1 MLCRQDSNT
10 LWKKEF
16 MNRSMGGG
24 QMEMPFDLPDDLLG
38 TRAESHSFRTLERP
52 LWTEQKASLIS
63 RYLYYFVL
71 ITKHGVYIDGFAGP
85 QNVDNP
91 DSWAAKLV
99 LESEPRWMRDFFLCD
114 REASQARL
122 LERLRDDQPEVGG
135 RTIEVAQ
142 ADFNTYVDA
151 VLATDKIREK
161 TATFCLLDQ
170 RTFECNW
177 ETVKKVAKRK
187 SERKIE
193 IFYFVPTGWLGRSI
207 SALSNSESTMNR
219 WWGRDDWERLQ
230 NMRNFDIVELFR
242 QRFISEL
249 GYSSAFGWPIYER
262 SDSQHV
268 MYYMVHATDHDEAP
282 NLMSRAYRT
291 ATKRVEPREQFQ
303 LEFENWAEIHGRTIE
318 SNPPPD

>member
-1 MLCRQDSNT
+1 
-10 LWKKEF
+10 
-16 MNRSMGGG
+16 MNRSQVGG

-38 TRAESHSFRTLERP
+38 TRAESHSFRTLDRP
-52 LWTEQKASLIS
+52 LWTEQKVRLIS

-99 LESEPRWMRDFFLCD
+99 LESKPKWMRDFFLCD
-114 REASQARL
+114 ADASQARL
-122 LERLRDDQPEVGG
+122 LERLRDDQPEIKG
-135 RTIEVAQ
+135 RTIEVAK
-142 ADFNTYVDA
+142 ADFNSYGDV
-151 VLATDKIREK
+151 VLKMARISEK

-177 ETVKKVAKRK
+177 ETDQKVAERK
-187 SERKIE
+187 SERKVE

-207 SALSNSESTMNR
+207 SALNSPDSTMIR
-219 WWGRDDWERLQ
+219 WWGRNDWKRLQ
-230 NMRNFDIVELFR
+230 GMRTHDIVELFR
-242 QRFISEL
+242 QRFIQEL
-249 GYSSAFGWPIYER
+249 GYASAYGWPIYER
-262 SDSQHV
+262 SDSRHV
-268 MYYMVHATDHDEAP
+268 MYHMVHATDHDEAP

-291 ATKRVEPREQFQ
+291 ATKRVEPREQFE
-303 LEFENWAEIHGRTIE
+303 LEFETWAEVHGRTIE